1 MKWNYRWDYKDGEN
15 MLRLRPYRDEDAP
28 IILSWCNK
36 EKDFYKWTAGVMGDY
51 PITEK
56 EFAFV
61 KGLMPFTA
69 IDEDGPM
76 GFFTLRKPYD
86 SDDELRVGFVI
97 VSPDKRGKGYGKE
110 MLILG
115 QKFAFELYGTKK
127 VSLAVFDSNMPAYH
141 CYKAAGFQEVAC
153 EEDDTFKILD
163 EEWKRIV
170 MEIDVNEYN
179 S

>member
-1 MKWNYRWDYKDGEN
+1 
-15 MLRLRPYRDEDAP
+15 MLRLRPYKDEDVP
-28 IILSWCNK
+28 IILSWCHK

-51 PITEK
+51 HITEK

-61 KGLMPFTA
+61 KGLMPFVA
-69 IDEDGPM
+69 FDEDGPV
-76 GFFTLRKPYD
+76 GFFTLRKPHD
-86 SDDELRVGFVI
+86 SDDELRIGFVI

-110 MLILG
+110 MLVLG

-141 CYKAAGFQEVAC
+141 CYKAAGFQEVEC
-153 EEDDTFKILD
+153 GEDETFKILD

-170 MEIDVNEYN
+170 MEVDVSEDNIDKK
-179 S
+179 